1 MSLESNENENE
12 NVRDDD
18 DIPETYKGTVITQDK
33 LPSKLI
39 RILTVCAYL
48 MLVSSTAVMLSL
60 YYIFFWDPKIQD
72 HGYKNRSNN

>member
-1 MSLESNENENE
+1 MSLESNEND
-12 NVRDDD
+12 VRDDD
-18 DIPETYKGTVITQDK
+18 AGIPETYKGTVITHDK

-72 HGYKNRSNN
+72 HGYKNKSNN

>member
-18 DIPETYKGTVITQDK
+18 GIPETYKGTVITHDK
-33 LPSKLI
+33 LQSKLI

-72 HGYKNRSNN
+72 HGYKDRPNH